1 MIWII
6 AAICH
11 FNYYNITVGIVLLL
25 NWKLNFNLATHQVEL
40 FMWGQRGSNFLL
52 LLLNAPLKN
61 VSANIWFVCQAGAGR
76 MCFFHLNATTSPS
89 WYIYIC
95 KLRVKIDHNDVSFL
109 PSAPSARIRK
119 KKIVG
124 SKIILLYKV
133 VV

>member
-11 FNYYNITVGIVLLL
+11 FNYYNITVGIVLLF
-25 NWKLNFNLATHQVEL
+25 NWKLNFHLAPRQVEL
-40 FMWGQRGSNFLL
+40 FMWWQSVAKSKHVW
-52 LLLNAPLKN
+52 LNASLKN
-61 VSANIWFVCQAGAGR
+61 VFLNVWFVGR
-76 MCFFHLNATTSPS
+76 QSPAKWCTPHLNATTSPS